1 MIPRP
6 ARSRAAARLSA
17 WAAALALAA
26 GPALGQSNDE
36 IQTGIQLNFSTPG
49 ARSLALGGA
58 FLGAADDATA
68 AYTNPAGL
76 TQLVEPE
83 ASFEA
88 RAWRFESRFADR
100 GHVPETGLTG
110 IGIDT
115 IDGLEEGSL
124 ADETAGLSFLSYVH
138 TAGRWA
144 FAAYRHQLAD
154 FRASLEMHGPFVG
167 GRNTRDRIFPAR
179 SELALEIANYGLSAA
194 YRLRDDLSLGLGL
207 SYFDFELASQT
218 DRYLRAERTGDP
230 LVDVLTGNFYGPAD
244 FRPENVTNTQTQ
256 DGDDSA
262 FGLAAGWLW
271 KIDGRWSV
279 GGVFRQGPELDF
291 RATFTDGP
299 ASGRPGQ
306 VDPTL
311 GGDGIYHVPDVWGL
325 GVAWRPSD
333 SMLLTF
339 DWDRVR
345 YSELAD
351 RAVNLLRAAQSDPGR
366 FVMDDADE
374 LHLGFEYQGLAAKL
388 PWSVR
393 LGAWHDP
400 DHRLR
405 YEGPAE
411 NLRARFRAGED
422 ELHWAAG
429 VGLVVARFQLDLAA
443 DVSEQVTTLSLS
455 GVARF

>member
-1 MIPRP
+1 MIPLL
-6 ARSRAAARLSA
+6 ARSRAALRLCAS
-17 WAAALALAA
+17 AAALALWVSPAA
-26 GPALGQSNDE
+26 AQSNDE
-36 IQTGIQLNFSTPG
+36 IQTGIQFNFSTPG
-49 ARSLALGGA
+49 ARSLAMGGA

-83 ASFEA
+83 VSFEA
-88 RAWRFESRFADR
+88 RAWRFESHFTDR
-100 GHVPETGLTG
+100 GHTPETALSGV
-110 IGIDT
+110 GIDT
-115 IDGLEEGSL
+115 VDGLEEGSL
-124 ADETAGLSFLSYVH
+124 TDETAGLSFLSYVH

-167 GRNTRDRIFPAR
+167 PRNTRDRVSPAR
-179 SELALEIANYGLSAA
+179 SALALEIANYGLSAA
-194 YRLRDDLSLGLGL
+194 YRLNDSVSLGLGL
-207 SYFDFELASQT
+207 SYFDFELASET
-218 DRYLRAERTGDP
+218 ERFFRADRTGDP

-256 DGDDSA
+256 EGDDQA
-262 FGLAAGWLW
+262 AAVAAGVLW

-279 GGVFRQGPELDF
+279 GGVFRQGPEFDF

-299 ASGRPGQ
+299 AGDRPGE
-306 VDPTL
+306 VDPEL
-311 GGDGIYHVPDVWGL
+311 GGEGIYHVPDVWGL
-325 GVAWRPSD
+325 GAAYRATD
-333 SMLLTF
+333 SMLFTF
-339 DWDRVR
+339 DWDYVR

-351 RAVNLLRAAQSDPGR
+351 NALNLLRLGLGDRGR
-366 FVMDDADE
+366 FVMDDAHE
-374 LHLGFEYQGLAAKL
+374 LHLGFEYQGLTAKL

-405 YEGPAE
+405 YEGRTE
-411 NLRARFRAGED
+411 NLRARFRAGDD
-422 ELHWAAG
+422 ELHWSGG

-443 DVSEQVTTLSLS
+443 DLSDQVKTLSLS
-455 GVARF
+455 GVTRF

>member
-1 MIPRP
+1 MTPRHAP
-6 ARSRAAARLSA
+6 SRAACLG

-26 GPALGQSNDE
+26 SPALAQSNDE
-36 IQTGIQLNFSTPG
+36 IQTGIQFNFSTPG

-88 RAWRFESRFADR
+88 RAWRFESAFADR
-100 GHVPETGLTG
+100 GHVPETALSGVG
-110 IGIDT
+110 VDT
-115 IDGLEEGSL
+115 IDGLEQGSL

-138 TAGRWA
+138 TTGRWA

-167 GRNTRDRIFPAR
+167 PRTTRDRISPAK
-179 SELALEIANYGLSAA
+179 SALALEIANYGLSAA
-194 YRLRDDLSLGLGL
+194 YRLNGGVSLGLGL
-207 SYFDFELASQT
+207 SYFDFELASRT
-218 DRYLRAERTGDP
+218 DRFFRAERTGDP

-244 FRPENVTNTQTQ
+244 FRPENVTNVQTQ
-256 DGDDSA
+256 AGDDRA
-262 FGLAAGWLW
+262 VGLTAGLLW

-299 ASGRPGQ
+299 ASDRPGE

-311 GGDGIYHVPDVWGL
+311 GGEGTYHVPDVWGL
-325 GVAWRPSD
+325 GAAYRLTD

-339 DWDRVR
+339 DWDHVR

-351 RAVNLLRAAQSDPGR
+351 GALNLLRAAQGDPGR

-374 LHLGFEYQGLAAKL
+374 LHLGFEYQGLTAKL

-400 DHRLR
+400 DHKLR

-429 VGLVVARFQLDLAA
+429 VGLVVRRFQLDLAA
-443 DVSEQVTTLSLS
+443 DVSERVKTLSLS